1 MLTLCKHSL
10 RKMDIEAMKELVK
23 VVNVIPVIAKS
34 DSMTLE
40 EREYFRKQVIR
51 CHVNENSCAPDN
63 RC

>member
-1 MLTLCKHSL
+1 
-10 RKMDIEAMKELVK
+10 MDIEAMKELVK
-23 VVNVIPVIAKS
+23 VVNVIPIIAKS